1 MSRGFSLYL
10 DLLRLLAAL
19 AVVFSHANM
28 TQLVAR
34 SYLPNSFGH
43 NAVVVFFLLSGYVI
57 AYVTNTK
64 ENNWTHYWIS
74 RLARVY
80 SVAIPAILLTVV
92 CDRIGSW
99 LNPAFYA
106 GNITTH
112 DYALIRVAASLAF
125 ANELW
130 FVSIMPF
137 SNSPYWSICYE
148 MAYYFLYA
156 IWCFSDSKW
165 RNWYLLGAALL
176 IGPKIL
182 LLAPVWLLGVM
193 LYHHRDMRISAFM
206 GWSLWLG
213 SILAIILFQWFDL
226 TTLIA
231 RHLEQTIGSRWFAL
245 LHFSKRFLGDY
256 VLALLIAGNF
266 VGFRAI
272 ADQFD
277 WFWQIAGKAIRF
289 IAGYTFSVYLFHLPL
304 MFLMVALIDSD
315 TQHAGFFWS
324 VLALTLLASGL
335 LGHFTETQKETI
347 KRWLLS
353 KAKRIKP
360 AR

>member
-28 TQLVAR
+28 NQLVAN

-57 AYVTNTK
+57 AYVTTTK
-64 ENNWTHYWIS
+64 ENNWTQYWVS

-80 SVAIPAILLTVV
+80 SVAIPAILLTIV
-92 CDRIGSW
+92 CDQIGSHF
-99 LNPAFYA
+99 NPAFYA
-106 GNITTH
+106 GSITTH
-112 DYALIRVAASLAF
+112 DFALIRVAASLAF
-125 ANELW
+125 VNELW

-156 IWCFSDSKW
+156 IWCFSDAKR
-165 RNWYLLGAALL
+165 RNWYLLAASLL
-176 IGPKIL
+176 VGPKIL
-182 LLAPVWLLGVM
+182 ILAPVWLLGVV
-193 LYHHRDMRISAFM
+193 LYQQRDTRISPLI

-213 SILAIILFQWFDL
+213 SIVAVAAFQWFDV

-231 RHLEQTIGSRWFAL
+231 HHLEQVIGGRWFTL

-272 ADQFD
+272 ANQFD
-277 WFWQIAGKAIRF
+277 WFWKKTGRAIRF

-304 MFLMVALIDSD
+304 MFLLVALIGGD
-315 TQHAGFFWS
+315 THSAWFFWS
-324 VLALTLLASGL
+324 VLALTLIGSCL
-335 LGHFTETQKETI
+335 LGHFTEQQKEPI
-347 KRWLLS
+347 KRWLL
-353 KAKRIKP
+353 RRMI
-360 AR
+360 

>member
-28 TQLVAR
+28 AQLVAN

-57 AYVTNTK
+57 AYVTTTK
-64 ENNWTHYWIS
+64 ENNWTHYWVS
-74 RLARVY
+74 RFARVY
-80 SVAIPAILLTVV
+80 SVTIPAIVLTIF
-92 CDRIGSW
+92 CDYLGSGI
-99 LNPAFYA
+99 NPSFYS
-106 GNITTH
+106 GNVTTH

-130 FVSIMPF
+130 FVSIMPL

-156 IWCFSDSKW
+156 VWCFSDSKW
-165 RNWYLLGAALL
+165 RNWLVCGVALL

-182 LLAPVWLLGVM
+182 LLAPVWLLGVV
-193 LYHHRDMRISAFM
+193 LFHQRDMRISTLT
-206 GWSLWLG
+206 GWLLWLG
-213 SILAIILFQWFDL
+213 SLLAIALFQWFDV

-231 RHLEQTIGSRWFAL
+231 RYLEQMIGSHWFNL

-256 VLALLIAGNF
+256 VLALLVAGNF

-272 ADQFD
+272 ADQFG

-304 MFLMVALIDSD
+304 MLLMVALIDGD
-315 TQHAGFFWS
+315 THHVGFFWS
-324 VLALTLLASGL
+324 VMLLTLLVSAV
-335 LGHFTETQKETI
+335 LGHFTETQKEPI
-347 KRWLLS
+347 KRWLLRKT
-353 KAKRIKP
+353 KAI
-360 AR
+360 ASAA